1 MRYRPEAALKHE
13 NAMEKMARGF
23 QVLRYTLL
31 KI

>member
-13 NAMEKMARGF
+13 KAMEKMARGF
-23 QVLRYTLL
+23 HVLRLLLL